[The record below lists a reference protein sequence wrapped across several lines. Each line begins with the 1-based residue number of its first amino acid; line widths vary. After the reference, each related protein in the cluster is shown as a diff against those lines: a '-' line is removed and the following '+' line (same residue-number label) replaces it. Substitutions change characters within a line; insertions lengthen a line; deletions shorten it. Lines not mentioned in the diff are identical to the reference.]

1 MMKIMATGFLFAII
15 VLAGM
20 SATADG
26 QAKIRVRFA
35 RGTSS
40 AAVAGSVSG
49 YQYKDYVV
57 GASAGQNLRVRPNEK
72 TDAVF
77 TVFQP
82 DGNNLEGATEMNT
95 FDGALPMSGDYVIR
109 VMMMRYQARRRGS
122 FTNYRL
128 TISIR

>member
-1 MMKIMATGFLFAII
+1 MRNIIITIAFAFLVLAASAMATDA
-15 VLAGM
+15 
-20 SATADG
+20 
-26 QAKIRVRFA
+26 QARIRVRFA

-57 GASAGQNLRVRPNEK
+57 GATAGQNIRVRLNEK

-77 TVFQP
+77 TIFQP
-82 DGNNLEGATEMNT
+82 DSNNLEGATEMNS
-95 FDGALPMSGDYVIR
+95 FDGELPMSGDYVIR